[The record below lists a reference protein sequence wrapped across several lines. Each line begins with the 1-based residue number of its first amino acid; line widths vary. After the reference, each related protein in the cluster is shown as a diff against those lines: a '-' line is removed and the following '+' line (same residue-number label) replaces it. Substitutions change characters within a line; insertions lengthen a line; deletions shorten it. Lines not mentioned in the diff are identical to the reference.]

1 VTPVRSTL
9 CVTYGSALQR
19 HIVTGATVP
28 SGATPTGATTATAL
42 AQVWLPPVHGAL
54 IGAAPGSTSS
64 GVTNYFLLTA
74 ATRYALPTQS
84 VAAVLGYDLK
94 SQSAVLPAGILDLIP
109 AGPPLSPAA
118 SHSTGA
124 TG

>member
-1 VTPVRSTL
+1 VATANLSGTVIPRGSLPATIPTVTPVRSTL
-9 CVTYGSALQR
+9 CVTYGSGKGLQR
-19 HIVTGATVP
+19 HIVSGATVP

-42 AQVWLPPVHGAL
+42 ALAQVWLPPAHG
-54 IGAAPGSTSS
+54 
-64 GVTNYFLLTA
+64 
-74 ATRYALPTQS
+74 
-84 VAAVLGYDLK
+84 
-94 SQSAVLPAGILDLIP
+94 SAVLPAGILDLIP